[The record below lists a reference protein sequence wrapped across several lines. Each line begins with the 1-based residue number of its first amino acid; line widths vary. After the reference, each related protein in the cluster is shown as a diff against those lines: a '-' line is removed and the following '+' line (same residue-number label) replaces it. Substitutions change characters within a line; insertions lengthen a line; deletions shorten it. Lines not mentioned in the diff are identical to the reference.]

1 MAMNVASRSSSSL
14 APDCFAT
21 AKRFLLQGS
30 HPAISAHA
38 YANSESVFLSSD
50 PGVNR
55 RPTNSCRARAPTAGS
70 MCPFLPGNART
81 ALPLPCVWDS
91 LMRRDVN
98 ESRTRLSR
106 KPRPPEGSALNP
118 YAGGTSMLEVKASS
132 RAFAFSVTSCRASV
146 CRQVRVVAFPLLDC
160 AVVNSIQS
168 ALIYPE
174 RLRGRRTMTAP
185 LSTRRSLALGPRM
198 SLASFAVALLMLPAW
213 PSSARAASL
222 EDIKKRGYMIV
233 ATEDDYPPFEFV
245 VDGKPMGYDHELLSI
260 LRKSAGFEV
269 RQEILPW
276 QGILPGVA
284 SGKYDVALSAAVI
297 TDERVK
303 SLDFT
308 VPISESTMAYVKRK
322 GDASIKSL
330 KDLSGKT
337 LGVQQGGASF
347 QVLPELEVEL
357 KKTGGKLGNV
367 VQYGAFSEAYQDLVN
382 RRLDA
387 VIHNIV
393 SLSTLV
399 SEKPDVFEFGQRVG
413 RKSYAAW
420 AVQKNNKSLVD
431 FLNAFLAQQKS
442 NGTYKQLQ
450 SKWLRIMFDDL
461 PNQPLLPGDRPI
473 K

>member
-55 RPTNSCRARAPTAGS
+55 RPTN
-70 MCPFLPGNART
+70 
-81 ALPLPCVWDS
+81 
-91 LMRRDVN
+91 
-98 ESRTRLSR
+98 
-106 KPRPPEGSALNP
+106 
-118 YAGGTSMLEVKASS
+118 
-132 RAFAFSVTSCRASV
+132 SCRASV

-213 PSSARAASL
+213 PSSASAASL

-330 KDLSGKT
+330 KD
-337 LGVQQGGASF
+337 
-347 QVLPELEVEL
+347 
-357 KKTGGKLGNV
+357 
-367 VQYGAFSEAYQDLVN
+367 
-382 RRLDA
+382 
-387 VIHNIV
+387 
-393 SLSTLV
+393 
-399 SEKPDVFEFGQRVG
+399 
-413 RKSYAAW
+413 
-420 AVQKNNKSLVD
+420 
-431 FLNAFLAQQKS
+431 
-442 NGTYKQLQ
+442 
-450 SKWLRIMFDDL
+450 
-461 PNQPLLPGDRPI
+461 
-473 K
+473 

>member
-1 MAMNVASRSSSSL
+1 MAAS
-14 APDCFAT
+14 
-21 AKRFLLQGS
+21 
-30 HPAISAHA
+30 
-38 YANSESVFLSSD
+38 
-50 PGVNR
+50 
-55 RPTNSCRARAPTAGS
+55 
-70 MCPFLPGNART
+70 
-81 ALPLPCVWDS
+81 
-91 LMRRDVN
+91 
-98 ESRTRLSR
+98 
-106 KPRPPEGSALNP
+106 
-118 YAGGTSMLEVKASS
+118 
-132 RAFAFSVTSCRASV
+132 
-146 CRQVRVVAFPLLDC
+146 
-160 AVVNSIQS
+160 
-168 ALIYPE
+168 
-174 RLRGRRTMTAP
+174 
-185 LSTRRSLALGPRM
+185 LSTRPSLALGLLM
-198 SLASFAVALLMLPAW
+198 FLASFAVALLMLTGW
-213 PSSARAASL
+213 PSSASAASL

-260 LRKSAGFEV
+260 LRKSTGFEV

-382 RRLDA
+382 RRLDV

-399 SEKPDVFEFGQRVG
+399 SEKPDVFELGERVG

-450 SKWLRIMFDDL
+450 VKWLKITFDDL
-461 PNQPLLPGDRPI
+461 PNQPLLPGDRPV

>member
-1 MAMNVASRSSSSL
+1 MS
-14 APDCFAT
+14 F
-21 AKRFLLQGS
+21 
-30 HPAISAHA
+30 
-38 YANSESVFLSSD
+38 
-50 PGVNR
+50 
-55 RPTNSCRARAPTAGS
+55 
-70 MCPFLPGNART
+70 
-81 ALPLPCVWDS
+81 
-91 LMRRDVN
+91 
-98 ESRTRLSR
+98 
-106 KPRPPEGSALNP
+106 
-118 YAGGTSMLEVKASS
+118 
-132 RAFAFSVTSCRASV
+132 
-146 CRQVRVVAFPLLDC
+146 
-160 AVVNSIQS
+160 
-168 ALIYPE
+168 
-174 RLRGRRTMTAP
+174 RRTMRLAF
-185 LSTRRSLALGPRM
+185 LSGLV
-198 SLASFAVALLMLPAW
+198 VATFT
-213 PSSARAASL
+213 STIGVGSARGASL

-245 VDGKPMGYDHELLSI
+245 VDGKPMGYDHELLAV

-308 VPISESTMAYVKRK
+308 MPISESTMAYVKRK
-322 GDASIKSL
+322 GDTAIKSL

-347 QVLPELEVEL
+347 QVLPELEAEL

-399 SEKPDVFEFGQRVG
+399 SEKPQVFELGQRVG
-413 RKSYAAW
+413 RKAYAAW
-420 AVQKNNKSLVD
+420 AVQKNSKSLVD

-442 NGTYKQLQ
+442 NGTFKQLQ
-450 SKWLRIMFDDL
+450 AKWLKITFDDL
-461 PNQPLLPGDRPI
+461 PNQPMLPGDRPV

>member
-1 MAMNVASRSSSSL
+1 M
-14 APDCFAT
+14 
-21 AKRFLLQGS
+21 
-30 HPAISAHA
+30 
-38 YANSESVFLSSD
+38 
-50 PGVNR
+50 
-55 RPTNSCRARAPTAGS
+55 
-70 MCPFLPGNART
+70 
-81 ALPLPCVWDS
+81 
-91 LMRRDVN
+91 
-98 ESRTRLSR
+98 TRL
-106 KPRPPEGSALNP
+106 
-118 YAGGTSMLEVKASS
+118 
-132 RAFAFSVTSCRASV
+132 
-146 CRQVRVVAFPLLDC
+146 
-160 AVVNSIQS
+160 
-168 ALIYPE
+168 
-174 RLRGRRTMTAP
+174 TAP
-185 LSTRRSLALGPRM
+185 LLVF
-198 SLASFAVALLMLPAW
+198 LASTLVTQAA
-213 PSSARAASL
+213 SGASL
-222 EDIKKRGYMIV
+222 EEIKKRGYMIV

-260 LRKSAGFEV
+260 LRKTAGFEV

-347 QVLPELEVEL
+347 QVLPELEAEL
-357 KKTGGKLGNV
+357 KKTGGKLGSV
-367 VQYGAFSEAYQDLVN
+367 VQFGAFSEAYQDLVN
-382 RRLDA
+382 RRIDA

-399 SEKPDVFEFGQRVG
+399 SEKPDVFELGQRVG

-431 FLNAFLAQQKS
+431 FLNAFLNQQKA

-450 SKWLRIMFDDL
+450 AKWLKITFDDL
-461 PNQPLLPGDRPI
+461 PNQPLLPGDRPV

>member
-1 MAMNVASRSSSSL
+1 MTSSIGFRSRVRPACIIALAVAVL
-14 APDCFAT
+14 APSI
-21 AKRFLLQGS
+21 L
-30 HPAISAHA
+30 I
-38 YANSESVFLSSD
+38 
-50 PGVNR
+50 
-55 RPTNSCRARAPTAGS
+55 
-70 MCPFLPGNART
+70 
-81 ALPLPCVWDS
+81 
-91 LMRRDVN
+91 
-98 ESRTRLSR
+98 
-106 KPRPPEGSALNP
+106 GSAL
-118 YAGGTSMLEVKASS
+118 G
-132 RAFAFSVTSCRASV
+132 
-146 CRQVRVVAFPLLDC
+146 
-160 AVVNSIQS
+160 
-168 ALIYPE
+168 
-174 RLRGRRTMTAP
+174 
-185 LSTRRSLALGPRM
+185 
-198 SLASFAVALLMLPAW
+198 
-213 PSSARAASL
+213 ASL
-222 EDIKKRGYMIV
+222 QDIKKRGHMIV

-245 VDGKPMGYDHELLSI
+245 VDGKPMGYDHELLAI
-260 LRKSAGFEV
+260 LRKSAGFEI

-297 TDERVK
+297 TDERAK

-308 VPISESTMAYVKRK
+308 IPISESTMAYVKRK
-322 GDASIKSL
+322 GDASINSI

-347 QVLPELEVEL
+347 QVLPELEIEL

-399 SEKPDVFEFGQRVG
+399 SEKPAVFEMGQRVG

-420 AVQKNNKSLVD
+420 AVQKNNKDLLD

-442 NGTYKQLQ
+442 SGAYKQLQ
-450 SKWLRIMFDDL
+450 AKWLKITFDDL

>member
-1 MAMNVASRSSSSL
+1 MTPSM
-14 APDCFAT
+14 
-21 AKRFLLQGS
+21 
-30 HPAISAHA
+30 
-38 YANSESVFLSSD
+38 SVF
-50 PGVNR
+50 
-55 RPTNSCRARAPTAGS
+55 
-70 MCPFLPGNART
+70 
-81 ALPLPCVWDS
+81 
-91 LMRRDVN
+91 
-98 ESRTRLSR
+98 
-106 KPRPPEGSALNP
+106 
-118 YAGGTSMLEVKASS
+118 
-132 RAFAFSVTSCRASV
+132 
-146 CRQVRVVAFPLLDC
+146 RVVRLARVSGL
-160 AVVNSIQS
+160 VVA
-168 ALIYPE
+168 ALI
-174 RLRGRRTMTAP
+174 
-185 LSTRRSLALGPRM
+185 STLA
-198 SLASFAVALLMLPAW
+198 VE
-213 PSSARAASL
+213 SACGASL

-284 SGKYDVALSAAVI
+284 SGKYDVALSAAVV

-308 VPISESTMAYVKRK
+308 MPISESTMAYVKRK
-322 GDASIKSL
+322 GDASITSL

-357 KKTGGKLGNV
+357 KKTGGKLGNI

-420 AVQKNNKSLVD
+420 AVQKNNKSVVE
-431 FLNAFLAQQKS
+431 FLNTFLAQQKA

-450 SKWLRIMFDDL
+450 SKWLKITFDDL
-461 PNQPLLPGDRPI
+461 PNEPLLPGNRPI